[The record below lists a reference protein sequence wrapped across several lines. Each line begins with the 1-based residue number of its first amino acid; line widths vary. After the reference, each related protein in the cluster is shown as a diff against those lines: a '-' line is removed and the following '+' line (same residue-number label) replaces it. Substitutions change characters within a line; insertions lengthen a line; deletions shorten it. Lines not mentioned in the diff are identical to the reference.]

1 MDWKMSIKKG
11 DIYLANLG
19 SRKDNDI
26 GKIRPVLIFQNN
38 LLNRMIDD
46 SLYKDV
52 IVIPLS
58 SRVKENDF
66 VFKVNAR
73 DRLEKDS
80 ILLCN
85 AIKMINSDRL
95 LIDEGMLTSLNNHEI
110 EAVEKILMLL
120 FDCSIGRF

>member
-1 MDWKMSIKKG
+1 MSIKKG
-11 DIYLANLG
+11 DIYLADLG

-38 LLNRMIDD
+38 LLNRMVDD
-46 SLYKDV
+46 TLYRDV

-58 SRVKENDF
+58 SRVRKNDF
-66 VFKVNAR
+66 VSKINAR
-73 DRLEKDS
+73 GRLEKDS

-95 LIDEGMLTSLNNHEI
+95 LIDEGKLTSLNDYEI
-110 EAVEKILMLL
+110 ESVEKILMLL
-120 FDCSIGRF
+120 FDCTIGRF